1 MEDEFAAAAAILEY
15 SGCNKFPEQERCGK
29 CP

>member
-1 MEDEFAAAAAILEY
+1 MEDEFAATTILEY
-15 SGCNKFPEQERCGK
+15 SGYNKFPEQERCGK